1 MVSSRLGD
9 SKFAHNYSIIA
20 EISVHNN
27 LMLEAVLDYEYEGIR
42 PRITKRIQGLR
53 VLEQITA
60 AALLFLFLHRLV
72 ALRQEQSKD
81 ILMGGLR
88 QAIR

>member
-20 EISVHNN
+20 DISVHNN

-42 PRITKRIQGLR
+42 PNITKRIQGLR
-53 VLEQITA
+53 VL
-60 AALLFLFLHRLV
+60 
-72 ALRQEQSKD
+72 
-81 ILMGGLR
+81 
-88 QAIR
+88 